1 LDRLMGDEEIE
12 LITRFP
18 RVAHKIGRKLMS
30 GFSCSHDLFN
40 LSPTQRHV
48 FFLIHEGRQLTMT
61 ELHRCTGL
69 EKGSL
74 TFVVDQLIEK
84 DLVQRTG
91 DEKDRRKVYVSLTDF
106 GQKEIAIHSD
116 EVCRFIQ
123 SKLDRLHPDDR
134 RHFFR
139 AIKKLVEISE
149 KLEI

>member
-1 LDRLMGDEEIE
+1 
-12 LITRFP
+12 
-18 RVAHKIGRKLMS
+18 
-30 GFSCSHDLFN
+30 
-40 LSPTQRHV
+40 
-48 FFLIHEGRQLTMT
+48 MT

-84 DLVQRTG
+84 GLVKRTG

-106 GQKEIAIHSD
+106 GQKETAIHSN
-116 EVCRFIQ
+116 EVSRFVRN
-123 SKLDRLHPDDR
+123 KLDELPLEDR
-134 RHFFR
+134 REFFQ

>member
-1 LDRLMGDEEIE
+1 MGDEEIE

-30 GFSCSHDLFN
+30 GFSSSNDLFN

-48 FFLIHEGRQLTMT
+48 LFLTYEGGQRTMT

-84 DLVQRTG
+84 GLVQRTG

-106 GQKEIAIHSD
+106 GQKETAIHSD

-123 SKLDRLHPDDR
+123 SKLDRLHPEDR
-134 RHFFR
+134 RHFFQ
-139 AIKKLVEISE
+139 AVKKLVEISE

>member
-1 LDRLMGDEEIE
+1 MGDEEIE

-18 RVAHKIGRKLMS
+18 RVAHRIRRKLIS
-30 GFSCSHDLFN
+30 GFSSSHDLFN

-48 FFLIHEGRQLTMT
+48 LFLIHEERQLTMT
-61 ELHRCTGL
+61 EVHKCTGL

-84 DLVQRTG
+84 GLVKRTG

-106 GQKEIAIHSD
+106 GQKETEVHLD
-116 EVCRFIQ
+116 EVREFIQ

-134 RHFFR
+134 KNFFQ
-139 AIKKLVEISE
+139 AVKKLVEISE

>member
-1 LDRLMGDEEIE
+1 MGDEEIE

-30 GFSCSHDLFN
+30 GFSCSNDLFN

-48 FFLIHEGRQLTMT
+48 LFLIHEGRQLTMT

-84 DLVQRTG
+84 GVVQRGG
-91 DEKDRRKVYVSLTDF
+91 DEEDRRKVYVSLTDF
-106 GQKEIAIHSD
+106 GQKEIAIHLD
-116 EVCRFIQ
+116 EVCKFIQ
-123 SKLDRLHPDDR
+123 TKLDRLLPNDR
-134 RHFFR
+134 RHFFQ

>member
-1 LDRLMGDEEIE
+1 MGDEEIE

-30 GFSCSHDLFN
+30 GFSCSRDLLN

-48 FFLIHEGRQLTMT
+48 LFLTQEGRQLTMT
-61 ELHRCTGL
+61 ELHKCTGL

-84 DLVQRTG
+84 GLVQRTR

-106 GQKEIAIHSD
+106 GQKQTAIHSD

-123 SKLDRLHPDDR
+123 SKLDRLYPDDR
-134 RHFFR
+134 RHFFQ
-139 AIKKLVEISE
+139 AIKKLIEISE

>member
-1 LDRLMGDEEIE
+1 MGDEEIE

-30 GFSCSHDLFN
+30 GFSCSHDDLFN

-48 FFLIHEGRQLTMT
+48 LFLIHEGRHLTMT
-61 ELHRCTGL
+61 ELHKCTGL

-74 TFVVDQLIEK
+74 TSVIDQLIEK
-84 DLVQRTG
+84 GLVQRRG

-106 GQKEIAIHSD
+106 GQKETAIHSD

-123 SKLDRLHPDDR
+123 NKLDRLRPGDR
-134 RHFFR
+134 RHFFQ

>member
-1 LDRLMGDEEIE
+1 MGDEEIE

-30 GFSCSHDLFN
+30 GFSCPHDLFN
-40 LSPTQRHV
+40 LNPTQRHV
-48 FFLIHEGRQLTMT
+48 LFLIQEGRQLTMT

-84 DLVQRTG
+84 GLVQRRG

-106 GQKEIAIHSD
+106 GQKEIAIHLD

-123 SKLDRLHPDDR
+123 SKLERLDRDDR

>member
-1 LDRLMGDEEIE
+1 MGDEEKE

-18 RVAHKIGRKLMS
+18 GVAHKIGRKLMS
-30 GFSCSHDLFN
+30 GFSSSNDLFK

-48 FFLIHEGRQLTMT
+48 LFLAYERGQRTMT

-84 DLVQRTG
+84 GLVQRTG

-106 GQKEIAIHSD
+106 GQKETAVHSD
-116 EVCRFIQ
+116 EVSRFIQ
-123 SKLDRLHPDDR
+123 NKLDRLHPDDR
-134 RHFFR
+134 RHFFQ

>member
-1 LDRLMGDEEIE
+1 MGDEEIE

-30 GFSCSHDLFN
+30 GFSCSHDRFN

-48 FFLIHEGRQLTMT
+48 LFLIHEGKQLTMT
-61 ELHRCTGL
+61 ELHGCTGL

-84 DLVQRTG
+84 GFVQRTG

-106 GQKEIAIHSD
+106 GQKETAIHSD
-116 EVCRFIQ
+116 EVSRFIQ
-123 SKLDRLHPDDR
+123 SKLDRLPPDDR
-134 RHFFR
+134 AHFFR
-139 AIKKLVEISE
+139 AIEKLVEISE

>member
-1 LDRLMGDEEIE
+1 MRDEEIE

-18 RVAHKIGRKLMS
+18 RVAHRIGRKLMS
-30 GFSCSHDLFN
+30 GFSSSNDLFN

-48 FFLIHEGRQLTMT
+48 LFLTYERGQRTMT

-84 DLVQRTG
+84 GLVKRTG

-106 GQKEIAIHSD
+106 GQKETAIHSN
-116 EVCRFIQ
+116 EVSRFIQ
-123 SKLDRLHPDDR
+123 NKLDGLPPDDR
-134 RHFFR
+134 REFFQ